1 MSFLTELHVHTSEV
15 SSCAHQ
21 TAAQVAD
28 RYICEGYSTVVVTNH
43 YTKAVMERAGDD
55 WDNRFDYYMSGYRKM
70 RDYAKDRL
78 NVLPGI
84 ELRFTENFNDYLI
97 FGADEQFIYSHP
109 NLHEMTLKSFRD
121 LADQAG
127 LLIVQAHPFRNKM
140 TVMKPD
146 LLHGIEIF
154 NAHAGHEARNDLAL
168 SWCRRYGL
176 IPTSGSDFHDA
187 DFYVKGGIATDTK
200 ITSMKQLTDLLRAKQ
215 GYTLLC
221 GGPAA
226 ERDGM
231 RNLRPET
238 LEL

>member
-1 MSFLTELHVHTSEV
+1 MPFYTELHAHTSEV
-15 SSCAHQ
+15 SPCSHQ
-21 TAAQVAD
+21 TAREVAD
-28 RYICEGYSTVVVTNH
+28 RYLSEGYSTIVVANH
-43 YTKAVMERAGDD
+43 YTKAIMERAGDD
-55 WDNRFDYYMSGYRKM
+55 WNARADYYLSGYRKM
-70 RDYAKDRL
+70 REYAGDRL
-78 NVLPGI
+78 CVLPGI

-97 FGADEQFIYSHP
+97 FGADEDFIYSHP
-109 NLHEMTLKSFRD
+109 NLHEMTLKTFRP
-121 LADQAG
+121 LADQEG
-127 LLIVQAHPFRNKM
+127 LLIVQAHPFRDKM
-140 TVMKPD
+140 TVMNPE
-146 LLHGIEIF
+146 LLHGIEVF
-154 NAHAGHEARNDLAL
+154 NAHAGHDSRNDLAL
-168 SWCRRYGL
+168 RWCRRYEK

-187 DFYVKGGIATDTK
+187 DFYVKGGIATDVK